1 MNQTTTGQLGSN
13 VADPMH
19 RALELARQAG
29 RVSPNPAVGAVVVR
43 DGHVAGEGYTQPPGG
58 PHAEVVALRQADA
71 AARGA
76 QLYVTLEPCNHYG
89 RTPPCTDA
97 ILDAGIAFVACAME
111 DPDPN
116 VRGAGITRLRDSGVR
131 VEVGSHE
138 QEARDFLEDYV
149 KHRLTG
155 LPLVIAK
162 FAATLDGKIA
172 TRSGDS
178 RWISGPESRAWTHAQ
193 RARLD
198 AIMVGV
204 NTILV
209 DNPQLTARPGGSEG
223 DVHQP
228 LRVVVDSHGR
238 TPNTANVLTG
248 PAHTLIATTL
258 LSSED
263 WRAEMESHDAEVAV
277 LPLVNDHVDL
287 RALLTLL
294 GQRGCLNALVEGGG
308 ILLGSCFDAG
318 LVDRVEVILAPMI
331 IGGAQAPVPVGGLGA
346 ERIAEAIHL
355 ERLTVRRL
363 GEDILVEG
371 LVPRRP

>member
-1 MNQTTTGQLGSN
+1 MNQAATGQLGSD
-13 VADPMH
+13 VADPMR

-43 DGHVAGEGYTQPPGG
+43 DGRVVGEGYTRPPGG
-58 PHAEVVALRQADA
+58 PHAEVVALRQAA
-71 AARGA
+71 EAARGA
-76 QLYVTLEPCNHYG
+76 RLYVTLEPCNHFG

-97 ILDAGIAFVACAME
+97 ILDDGIAFVSCAME

-116 VRGAGITRLRDSGVR
+116 VRGTGIARLRDSGLS
-131 VEVGSHE
+131 VEVGSHG
-138 QEARDFLEDYV
+138 QEASNFLEDYV

-162 FAATLDGKIA
+162 FAASLDGKIA
-172 TRSGDS
+172 TRTGDS
-178 RWISGPESRAWTHAQ
+178 RWISGPESRAWTHEQ
-193 RARLD
+193 RAHLD
-198 AIMVGV
+198 AILVGV

-209 DNPQLTARPGGSEG
+209 DNPLLTARPGGVEG
-223 DVHQP
+223 DAHQP

-238 TPNTANVLTG
+238 TPVTADILTG

-263 WRAEMESHDAEVAV
+263 WSAELESHGAEVAV
-277 LPLVNDHVDL
+277 LPLADDHVDL

-294 GQRGCLNALVEGGG
+294 GQRGCLNTLVEGGG
-308 ILLGSCFDAG
+308 ILLGSFFDAG

-331 IGGAQAPVPVGGLGA
+331 IGGAQAPAPVGGLGA
-346 ERIAEAIHL
+346 ERMAEAIHL

-363 GEDILVEG
+363 GEDILIEG
-371 LVPRRP
+371 LVPRGP